1 MNHHEAPSRKS
12 ANDSAGPAEHCNT
25 LAIPIAL
32 LCCFGSC
39 GHYMNSGLQDFA
51 GSIEG
56 PGLEQMQVLE
66 SHRAHP
72 DPTVSE
78 KTERVKTVIEIGSW

>member
-1 MNHHEAPSRKS
+1 
-12 ANDSAGPAEHCNT
+12 
-25 LAIPIAL
+25 
-32 LCCFGSC
+32 
-39 GHYMNSGLQDFA
+39 MNSGLQDFA

-72 DPTVSE
+72 GPTVSE
-78 KTERVKTVIEIGSW
+78 KIEHVKTVIEIGSW